1 MHEFSLAKEIISQVG
16 RIIPVN
22 DLPQIQTIKIHVGE
36 FSNVMPDSLL
46 FAFNSLIEG
55 TILNNV
61 RLELE
66 IVALKVKCNICQ
78 QVHPIQTNSFVCPNC
93 NSRELQ
99 LFSGSELFI
108 ESILMKDN

>member
-1 MHEFSLAKEIISQVG
+1 MHELSLAKEIISHVE
-16 RIIPVN
+16 RIIPVD
-22 DLPQIQTIKIHVGE
+22 DLPKIQTIKIHVGE
-36 FSNVMPDSLL
+36 FSNIMPDSLL

-66 IVALKVKCNICQ
+66 IVALKVKCNTCQ
-78 QVHPIQTNSFVCPNC
+78 EVHSIKMNNFVCPNC
-93 NSRELQ
+93 NSNNLQ

-108 ESILMKDN
+108 ESIQMNDD